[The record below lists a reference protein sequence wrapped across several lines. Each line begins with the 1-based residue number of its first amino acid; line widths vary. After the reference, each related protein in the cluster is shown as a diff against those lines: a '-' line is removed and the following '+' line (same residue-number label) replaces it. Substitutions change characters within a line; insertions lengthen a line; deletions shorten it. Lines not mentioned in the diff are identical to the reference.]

1 MKSNTPNFGV
11 GVEYDSAYTASAGDQ
26 YQYLIKDVDF
36 GIIERPVQSFEL
48 DKEIRNLKVTLQNG
62 QVIEDAT
69 IKDGKITGQ
78 QNKLVYLGPVKGS
91 NAGYES
97 GMAKL
102 ELDNEIT
109 QGATVEITYEINVTN
124 TSELDYV
131 DEGFYKYGT
140 IPNRRPVV
148 IMPTKVIDYLD
159 KGWAYVQGE
168 TINQENKWQNK
179 EINDIKGEVAS
190 SVYESQD
197 TKIKDRIILYT
208 NKIEEDRI
216 TLEPKQSLTTPLKL
230 KATKVL
236 TTINNS
242 DIELN
247 NETEVIELKKTG
259 GRTLQN
265 STPGNYVPGSG
276 YKVEADDDMAETFVV
291 APNTGDNL
299 SFLMPVLIGV
309 IALIVLGTGI
319 VFIKRE
325 VLDKNKTK

>member
-1 MKSNTPNFGV
+1 MLFRS
-11 GVEYDSAYTASAGDQ
+11 
-26 YQYLIKDVDF
+26 
-36 GIIERPVQSFEL
+36 
-48 DKEIRNLKVTLQNG
+48 
-62 QVIEDAT
+62 
-69 IKDGKITGQ
+69 
-78 QNKLVYLGPVKGS
+78 
-91 NAGYES
+91 
-97 GMAKL
+97 
-102 ELDNEIT
+102 
-109 QGATVEITYEINVTN
+109 
-124 TSELDYV
+124 
-131 DEGFYKYGT
+131 
-140 IPNRRPVV
+140 
-148 IMPTKVIDYLD
+148 
-159 KGWAYVQGE
+159 
-168 TINQENKWQNK
+168 QENKWQNK

-325 VLDKNKTK
+325 VLYKNKTK